1 MNTSAI
7 GEFVILKE
15 ETLQMADNKKFWT
28 AELMKA
34 EVVSVIM
41 VKQQPM
47 MAKITMMIMTLG
59 A

>member
-7 GEFVILKE
+7 GEFVILTE

-28 AELMKA
+28 AVLMKA
-34 EVVSVIM
+34 EVVSVIT

-47 MAKITMMIMTLG
+47 MAKTTTMIMTLG

>member
-1 MNTSAI
+1 
-7 GEFVILKE
+7 
-15 ETLQMADNKKFWT
+15 MADNKKFWT
-28 AELMKA
+28 AVLMKA
-34 EVVSVIM
+34 EVVSVIT